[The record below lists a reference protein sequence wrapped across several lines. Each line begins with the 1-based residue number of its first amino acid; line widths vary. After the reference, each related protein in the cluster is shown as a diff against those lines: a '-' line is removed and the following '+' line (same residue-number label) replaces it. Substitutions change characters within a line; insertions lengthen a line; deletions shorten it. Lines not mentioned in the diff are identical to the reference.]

1 MCQTETD
8 GESDLVRRGGE
19 CLRCGSTL
27 LYSVQD
33 VPK

>member
-1 MCQTETD
+1 MCQTET
-8 GESDLVRRGGE
+8 GSESDLVRRGVE

-27 LYSVQD
+27 LHSVQD